1 MATVMKIS
9 RNVNYLPPIKNVN
22 EWFNYAFKSSELDE
36 VGRFPS
42 LSGSH
47 DREREGRVEQRTE
60 EIFALP
66 CLRMDL
72 KTRHT
77 QGEEAPTKEDA
88 KPTVD
93 CSFVTGG
100 SHFDRKKKM

>member
-1 MATVMKIS
+1 MT
-9 RNVNYLPPIKNVN
+9 

-36 VGRFPS
+36 VSRFPS
-42 LSGSH
+42 LSALGGQ
-47 DREREGRVEQRTE
+47 DRDRGGEGRVEQRTE

-77 QGEEAPTKEDA
+77 QGQEAPTKEDA
-88 KPTVD
+88 KPAVD
-93 CSFVTGG
+93 CSFVTGKDDATIDSG
-100 SHFDRKKKM
+100 AQPTYV